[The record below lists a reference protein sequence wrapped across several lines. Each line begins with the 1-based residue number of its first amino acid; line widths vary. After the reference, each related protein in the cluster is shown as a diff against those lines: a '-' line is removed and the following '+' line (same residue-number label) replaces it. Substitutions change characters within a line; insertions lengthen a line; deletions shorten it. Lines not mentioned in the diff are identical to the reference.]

1 MKDYMR
7 LVGNKFIFLFLF
19 CCQFL
24 IGQEFITSKT
34 LNNKIGSGIV
44 VVEIWAEFN
53 KGNEVSWISQL
64 DDCFIYRITIQEA
77 STLKPKTV
85 PTIIVYNSGEE
96 YERFSANIMLK
107 LDATQK
113 EIQEVVDQITL
124 SKFE

>member
-1 MKDYMR
+1 MK
-7 LVGNKFIFLFLF
+7 LVGNKFLFLFLF

-24 IGQEFITSKT
+24 IAQEFITSKS

-53 KGNEVSWISQL
+53 KSNEVSWISQL
-64 DDCFIYRITIQEA
+64 DDCFIYRINIQEA

-96 YERFSANIMLK
+96 HKRFSANIMLE

-113 EIQEVVDQITL
+113 EIQKVIDEITL
-124 SKFE
+124 SKFQ